1 MRHSCVL
8 LLLCLSWTWGQTL
21 DEDEKKRLTD
31 LFVTKPTPTEDNIN
45 LTPTKK
51 PTNRGGELTEE
62 ERIRLEVLFGKTN
75 TTDRA
80 GNNTQC
86 ETKDGKSGVCVLYYQ
101 CNSEAGTAISD
112 GSGILDIRSRECPHY
127 LQVCCLL
134 DDLGQKPRSP
144 KKPPQQECGWTAA
157 DNVGFR
163 INGEADSAEFGEF
176 PWMVAILKRS
186 DSATWSQ
193 SDYLGGGSIIHPSVV
208 LTVAHKVDGK
218 LPSELKC
225 RAGEYDTQTELEA
238 THQERNVKK
247 IIQHEDFYRPSVLN
261 SIALLILESP
271 YDFTD
276 APHIGVACMAP
287 QPPTPGTRCYSMG
300 WGKEFADKEKYAV
313 TLKKVELPIV
323 ARDKCRTELRKT
335 RLGVHFELHPSITC
349 AGGELGKDTCTGDG
363 GSPLVC
369 PIGKSNTGK
378 EASRYEVV
386 GMVAWGLGCGD
397 AVPGAYVNTPQFNDW
412 LGRRM
417 NEEGFGNSS
426 YTHT

>member
-21 DEDEKKRLTD
+21 DEDEKKLLTD
-31 LFVTKPTPTEDNIN
+31 LFGTKPTPTEDNFN

-51 PTNRGGELTEE
+51 ATNIGGELTEE
-62 ERIRLEVLFGKTN
+62 GRKRLEELFGTTN

-80 GNNTQC
+80 GNNTLC
-86 ETKDGKSGVCVLYYQ
+86 ETEDGKNGVCVLHYQ
-101 CNSEAGTAISD
+101 CNSDTGTVITD

-134 DDLGQKPRSP
+134 DNLGEKPRPS
-144 KKPPQQECGWTAA
+144 KKPPQQECGWTGA
-157 DNVGFR
+157 DNTGFR

-186 DSATWSQ
+186 VSATWSQ

-218 LPSELKC
+218 LPSEVKC

-238 THQERNVKK
+238 PHQERNVKK
-247 IIQHEDFYRPSVLN
+247 IIRHEDFNRPLKIN
-261 SIALLILESP
+261 NIALLILESP

-313 TLKKVELPIV
+313 ILKKVELPIV

-335 RLGVHFELHPSITC
+335 RLGVHFELHSSITC

-369 PIGKSNTGK
+369 PIGYDKD
-378 EASRYEVV
+378 RYVQY
-386 GMVAWGLGCGD
+386 GIVAWGIGCGD
-397 AVPGAYVNTPQFNDW
+397 KTPGVYVDVAKLRSWIDDKVAGQ
-412 LGRRM
+412 
-417 NEEGFGNSS
+417 GFDPNV
-426 YTHT
+426 YTLV